1 MSSCPPDQ
9 RNDIEET
16 RTDCSSRHGDTNG
29 MNEGRR
35 FHTSRVR
42 HASQRRFERRRI
54 EIYELRKRI
63 VQGSKVLRH
72 SIGAQISVDCPGS
85 YSMESVKKKRPCV
98 KKSCSRRARAF
109 SNSSTPKNHA

>member
-1 MSSCPPDQ
+1 
-9 RNDIEET
+9 
-16 RTDCSSRHGDTNG
+16 

-72 SIGAQISVDCPGS
+72 CIGAQISVDCPRFVLDGIR
-85 YSMESVKKKRPCV
+85 EKKAALRQEILQ
-98 KKSCSRRARAF
+98 SARARLQ
-109 SNSSTPKNHA
+109 